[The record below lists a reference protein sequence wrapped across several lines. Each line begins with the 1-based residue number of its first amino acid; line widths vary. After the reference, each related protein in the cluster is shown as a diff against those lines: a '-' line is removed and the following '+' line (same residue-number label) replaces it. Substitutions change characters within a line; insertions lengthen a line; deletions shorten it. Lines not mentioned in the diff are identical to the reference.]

1 MALFTKDSIDRV
13 RDAIDM
19 VELVGAKTDLR
30 RAGTRWQ
37 GLCPFHDER
46 TPSFSVNPEEKLY
59 YCFGCQK
66 GGDAI
71 GFVQEVEGLDFPEAV
86 EMLAERY
93 NVRVEREDDDPEADK
108 RRKQRDR
115 LLGLLDRTARYYASF
130 LESSAEAAKARAYL
144 AERGF
149 SEEVLKQF
157 RVGYAPSAW
166 DKVLVGAQRDGYSPQ
181 ELVDAGLAQRND
193 AGNLYD
199 RFRGRIMFPLADARG
214 RVLGFGARAMS
225 EGRGPKYLNS
235 SESRI
240 YRKGRQLFGIDVAR
254 PHATKSGRIVLVEG
268 YTDVL
273 AMHQA
278 GIRETVA
285 IMGTALTEEQVI
297 ELAKMAKRVI
307 LALDADRAGQEA
319 MLRAARLAKDRD
331 LELAAVEMP
340 AGADPAELLA
350 QRGTEAMNA
359 LLEHARGMIEFQVHR
374 VLADA
379 ELDTPAGR
387 DRALDTARRLIADVP
402 ESSRCKT

>member
-1 MALFTKDSIDRV
+1 MLKRV
-13 RDAIDM
+13 P
-19 VELVGAKTDLR
+19 G
-30 RAGTRWQ
+30 
-37 GLCPFHDER
+37 GL
-46 TPSFSVNPEEKLY
+46 
-59 YCFGCQK
+59 
-66 GGDAI
+66 
-71 GFVQEVEGLDFPEAV
+71 
-86 EMLAERY
+86 LAER
-93 NVRVEREDDDPEADK
+93 VGQGAGGGPAGRLHD
-108 RRKQRDR
+108 RR
-115 LLGLLDRTARYYASF
+115 
-130 LESSAEAAKARAYL
+130 SSL
-144 AERGF
+144 
-149 SEEVLKQF
+149 
-157 RVGYAPSAW
+157 
-166 DKVLVGAQRDGYSPQ
+166 
-181 ELVDAGLAQRND
+181 DAGLAQRND
-193 AGNLYD
+193 SGNLYD

-254 PHATKSGRIVLVEG
+254 AHATKSGRIVVVEG

-297 ELAKMAKRVI
+297 ELAKVAKRVI

-350 QRGTEAMNA
+350 ERGS
-359 LLEHARGMIEFQVHR
+359 
-374 VLADA
+374 
-379 ELDTPAGR
+379 GR
-387 DRALDTARRLIADVP
+387 DERASGACERHDRVSGPPGTC
-402 ESSRCKT
+402 RCRA